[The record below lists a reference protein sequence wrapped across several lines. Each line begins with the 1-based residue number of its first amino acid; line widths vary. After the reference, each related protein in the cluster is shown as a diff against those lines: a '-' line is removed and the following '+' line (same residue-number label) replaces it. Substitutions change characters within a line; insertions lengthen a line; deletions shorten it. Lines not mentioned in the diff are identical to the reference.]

1 MISKYSP
8 QPALTSSV
16 LLKKP
21 ETQDHQS
28 LMQTLKEEL
37 QNPWAF
43 STHSLQAWLCYTVDQ
58 HDTKMPPCWEAHSVL
73 ETR

>member
-37 QNPWAF
+37 QNP
-43 STHSLQAWLCYTVDQ
+43 
-58 HDTKMPPCWEAHSVL
+58 
-73 ETR
+73 